1 MTNILIT
8 VADQKLFV
16 TNAPTIASQDVNE
29 DYVIFTFNG
38 WDGYGKTA
46 IFYRA
51 EEEDNPNKVIYQSAV
66 DGDGKALIPWEVT
79 AEDGKIKIGVYG
91 AKDDIKKTSDII
103 TYKIVKG
110 MFVEGEESQPPT
122 PGLYEQILTVAGEMQ
137 GLYNNE
143 KSARIIGDNDER
155 VARMAADNTLRSS
168 INAEGARIDGL
179 IVNPPEVVGGAKKM
193 TTQYIWT
200 GAGSPDSP
208 NAQAGRWIVLQETSG
223 QRTINLSD
231 VVSVQYGYKLDAL
244 DSSTPSEY
252 PSEQMERQTDGLY
265 YQMWEYNDGSLNYVY
280 FQWSLKP
287 GTINFNPS
295 VNKCWVCFEITYIE
309 DATVTEIVDAR
320 IGVDATVYQ
329 TLGTAIRTQINNL
342 AQSIDAQTDILNTKL
357 KRLSDTDINL
367 VNGYYSVSS
376 IGNTV
381 TIGSPSS
388 TSSSYRCGYL
398 ACSPGD
404 TFYVSGYGTSS
415 VRLWAFIGSDN
426 KVISRSTSVSTQVT
440 NEKCIA
446 PAGAAYVIFNYS
458 NSRAHGHIKGENM
471 LSEVSALLD
480 ILGIS

>member
-8 VADQKLFV
+8 VDEQKLFV

-110 MFVEGEESQPPT
+110 MFIEGEESQPPT

-143 KSARIIGDNDER
+143 KTARIIGDNDER
-155 VARMAADNTLRSS
+155 VARMAADDTLRSS

-179 IVNPPEVVGGAKKM
+179 IVNPPEVIGGAKKITKAYKW
-193 TTQYIWT
+193 TTATMDTYPSQASCIFT
-200 GAGSPDSP
+200 CEETEGATSFDLS
-208 NAQAGRWIVLQETSG
+208 QVIEVRWCYKID
-223 QRTINLSD
+223 TIS
-231 VVSVQYGYKLDAL
+231 
-244 DSSTPSEY
+244 SSTPTGDPDESFFMMTEKVKY
-252 PSEQMERQTDGLY
+252 KLWKITV
-265 YQMWEYNDGSLNYVY
+265 GSVNYVNVDC
-280 FQWSLKP
+280 SIATN
-287 GTINFNPS
+287 TITFNPS
-295 VNKCWVCFEITYIE
+295 TEKCYVCFEIIYLE
-309 DATVTEIVDAR
+309 DATITEIIDAR

-342 AQSIDAQTDILNTKL
+342 DQSIDAQTDILNVKL